1 MRLMPNKYGFL
12 SLKYARFFPFVL
24 GLILA
29 VSNVGWTATSELVII
44 APGETFTHGSGF
56 SGSAADQVAGISFNL
71 KIASIDDSSNYITT
85 HANVTYTAN
94 TTASFNPASGT
105 QNLNQTNSGVINSS
119 YSPFITTL
127 TPGITGDYTVS
138 TGTTSPSGINP
149 GQKSIH
155 VFRMTQFAFNLPGT
169 WNVGGVYYVTVT
181 AQDNI
186 GATVVPFDGTVS
198 FRSPN
203 GGVNG
208 GSTGLLDTVTFTN
221 GVAYP
226 RIPLYYNGSGIY
238 LEAYNVSPNPGTITT
253 STSSTF
259 TVNAGSAT
267 KFIIMGPGQTPR
279 EGAASGDGRYGTI
292 ASQTAGVPFSVS
304 VYATDDYWNRVSSAA
319 AVNLSATDEGF
330 GGSITGP
337 GNLSGGVARFDVDLR
352 RVLGGTQTLT
362 ASGGL
367 TQNTNDVPMTHSGH
381 ASFGF
386 NTISSPQ
393 ITGVGFTLNITAY
406 DAYGNTVTRSGEVAN
421 VTLAVD
427 SGGSFF
433 HSSSYSPASIN
444 GTEFNGDG
452 NWTTSSYQIFRAGFT
467 IKITATSG
475 IISNFTNTFTVNAN
489 TASITRYV
497 VVMPGQTYTPGEQ
510 YGGSWGRDTASP
522 DPQTAGAPFSMDIY
536 VCDGYGNQLTGAE
549 GNRTID
555 LSFNVADSGAAPT
568 QVISTSGLANFS
580 MTLTIATTA
589 QNITASGGGVIISGT
604 SGAFT
609 VHHHPQLDHFAIS
622 AGVGQ
627 TAGNVFT
634 TIITAEDQYYNPVT
648 NYAGTVYL
656 TSPELDYLEPTE
668 SVLWVSGG
676 STNYTDSSPTAN
688 WSISGFVAGQ
698 LSFSTRIYR
707 AGSGSLFVSDVAA
720 DRPSSYTGHIGQR
733 AGINVSVNTYS
744 SMFCIVPGLQLRPGG
759 IGNSS
764 TAAFMGDGYEGTPL
778 SQQAGTAFSV
788 TVYAVDSYWNHYTG
802 ANDQITTTT
811 VPSSSSIYNQ
821 NFTLVGGLK
830 QVDVSLTIDAS
841 YTITIDC
848 LTHGAHTYL
857 TPYTIFSFALDHFD
871 ILPNPV
877 PQLWTA
883 GIPNWVTITAYEDG
897 STIATTFNGNAEIRS
912 TLDHNDTLRAISPIA
927 VTFTAGIWA
936 GDITLYRAN
945 VFVTENNNFSVVFG
959 TLVNASS
966 SFKVVPALPDRLLI
980 VESGGM
986 DYYPGIS
993 PDIDPADEFGVQ
1005 GQPAI
1010 QEAGQAI
1017 TKIEFF
1023 LCDEYWN
1030 KVTETAA
1037 PYDANGQITIECSD
1051 GNPYPAELEAQNFS
1065 GGSVNVN
1072 LTGGVYTAS
1081 NSFILFNVYG
1091 DAGQSIKMTK
1101 ASGETPYEL
1110 GVNKNRVPIK
1120 HAEPGMGFTMYMD
1133 DLNWMAG
1140 VPQPLTITAID
1151 AYGNTLDSING
1162 ASPMSTYK
1170 SVDLSVNTDVISKSV
1185 WPVKLGTL
1193 EATKWQEGVSY
1204 PWIYCYKK
1212 ATGGGQFITATND
1225 FGGGPRSG
1233 QSPNF
1238 LVTENSYARL
1248 VPIITGMDTPDTP
1261 GAGGTYIDPYG
1272 TNYPSSPPPASASV
1286 FNNFGTPAAQTA
1298 GVNVNLQA
1306 YSCDIY
1312 GNMVLYPDVDVS
1324 MSSTDRFAYNPPN
1337 QAVVPANGFADFGGL
1352 FAFHSRDNVSPTTTI
1367 TVADATVTTTTAGTT
1382 PYITVNP
1389 NVFFGLQVLVPG
1401 LTVVEGSGNTNCKGI
1416 NPVGDDGWYSGVTS
1430 TDPAFA
1436 INAYNGSAQFSG
1448 AYFIVTVQAADLFGN
1463 FVPGAA
1469 NNTIR
1474 LNSDDLNSNSEPY
1487 TSSYLE
1493 SVLSGGRAWFNCQQR
1508 SEGPRSLKPSDESD
1522 PGTADGGDPDKSQGV
1537 VRIVSGDETK
1547 FAVMVEG
1554 VAFEDNTPVYVEAY
1568 PNTFA
1573 MRVEVR
1579 YTGTGEKVAT
1589 AQSFVMEPM
1598 LNLSSPPSPA
1608 TGTLG
1613 KTTGGTL
1620 YGFADI
1626 ENQTYTRAENIY
1638 IRVRDA
1644 AGSEDPDMAFSPEIR
1659 ILASDPTRI
1668 EMRADTSSRV
1678 QEGVTYYQIEANK
1691 NARVYA
1697 DVYDANNNPVSSKVL
1712 SMLIVDQHLTTST
1725 LGAPESL
1732 TTSAAGT
1739 AYSTFYAGAQNLQHV
1754 IRASTGGV
1762 TGQLIM
1768 FVTVTSDGGVYP
1780 NPFNP
1785 LRGESIHIDY
1795 RLDTDAPVKVLIYT
1809 LMGDLVWQ
1817 TEFPAGDPSGGHADV
1832 NSILWNGKNDN
1843 GVTIANGGY
1852 ICVIKAN
1859 DQEKYRFKIGVYKEK

>member
-1 MRLMPNKYGFL
+1 MPNKYGFL
-12 SLKYARFFPFVL
+12 WLKYVKFFPFVL
-24 GLILA
+24 GLMLA
-29 VSNVGWTATSELVII
+29 VSNAGWAASKLIVI
-44 APGETFTHGSGF
+44 APGETFMHGSGF
-56 SGSAADQVAGISFNL
+56 SGSVDDQVGGISFPL
-71 KIASIDDSSNYITT
+71 EIASINDTNDNYIDT
-85 HANVTYTAN
+85 HANVTYTAS
-94 TTASFNPASGT
+94 TTVSFNPASGT
-105 QNLNQTNSGVINSS
+105 QNLNQTNSGVENSS

-127 TPGITGDYTVS
+127 TPGVTGDHTVY
-138 TGTTSPSGINP
+138 TGTISPSGIHP

-169 WNVGGVYYVTVT
+169 WNVGDVYYVTVT
-181 AQDNI
+181 AQDNVD
-186 GATVVPFDGTVS
+186 ATVVPFEGTVS

-203 GGVNG
+203 GGVDG
-208 GSTGLLDTVTFTN
+208 GSTGLLDTVSFTN

-226 RIPLYYNGSGIY
+226 RIQLYYNGSGIY
-238 LEAYNVSPNPGTITT
+238 LEAYNVSPDPGTITT

-259 TVNAGSAT
+259 TVNAGAAT
-267 KFIIMGPGQTPR
+267 KFVIMGPGQTPR
-279 EGAASGDGRYGTI
+279 EGAAGGDGRYGTVT
-292 ASQTAGVPFSVS
+292 SQTAGVPFSVS
-304 VYATDDYWNRVSSAA
+304 VYATDDYWNRVSSVA
-319 AVNLSATDEGF
+319 AVNLTATDLGG

-337 GNLSGGVARFDVDLR
+337 ANLSGGVAQFDVDLR
-352 RVLGGTQTLT
+352 RVLAGTQTLT

-367 TQNTNDVPMTHSGH
+367 AGNTDDVPMTHSSH

-393 ITGVGFTLNITAY
+393 IAGTAFTLNITAY
-406 DAYGNTVTRSGEVAN
+406 DAYGNIVTRSGEVAN
-421 VTLAVD
+421 VTLSVD
-427 SGGSFF
+427 SGGSAF
-433 HSSSYSPASIN
+433 HSTSFSPASIN

-452 NWTTSSYQIFRAGFT
+452 NWTGNYYIYRAGFT

-489 TASITRYV
+489 AASITRYV
-497 VVMPGQTYTPGEQ
+497 VVMPGQTYTPGES
-510 YGGSWGRDTASP
+510 YSGLWGRDTASP

-536 VCDGYGNQLTGAE
+536 VCDGYANQLTGAE

-555 LSFNVADSGAAPT
+555 LSFAVTDAGAAPT
-568 QVISTSGLANFS
+568 QVISASGLANFS

-589 QNITASGGGVIISGT
+589 QNITASGGGVIIPGT

-609 VHHHPQLDHFAIS
+609 VHHHPQLDCFEIS

-627 TAGNVFT
+627 TAGNAFT
-634 TIITAEDQYYNPVT
+634 TIITARDQYYNPVT

-656 TSPELDYLEPTE
+656 TCPELDYLAPTE
-668 SVLWVSGG
+668 SVLWVSTG
-676 STNYTDSSPTAN
+676 SINYTDSSLTAN

-764 TAAFMGDGYEGTPL
+764 TASFMGDGYEGMPL
-778 SQQAGTAFSV
+778 SQQKDTAFSV
-788 TVYAVDSYWNHYTG
+788 TVYAVDAYWNHYTG
-802 ANDQITTTT
+802 ANDQFTTTT
-811 VPSSSSIYNQ
+811 APSSSGIHNQ
-821 NFTLVGGLK
+821 NYSLVGGLK
-830 QVDVSLTIDAS
+830 QLDVSLTIDAS

-848 LTHGAHTYL
+848 LTQGVHTYL

-897 STIATTFNGNAEIRS
+897 SAVATTFNGNAEIKS

-959 TLVNASS
+959 SLVNASS

-1037 PYDANGQITIECSD
+1037 PYDADGAITIECSD
-1051 GNPYPAELEAQNFS
+1051 GNPYPAELGAQDFS

-1072 LTGGVYTAS
+1072 LSTGVYTAS
-1081 NSFILFNVYG
+1081 NTFILYNVYG
-1091 DAGQSIKMTK
+1091 EAGQSIKMTK

-1133 DLNWMAG
+1133 DLSWTAG
-1140 VPQPLTITAID
+1140 IPQSITVTAID

-1170 SVDLSVNTDVISKSV
+1170 SVDLSVNTDVGSKSL

-1193 EATKWQEGVSY
+1193 EATKWQGGVSY

-1212 ATGGGQFITATND
+1212 ATGGGQFITATTD
-1225 FGGGPRSG
+1225 FGGGSRSG
-1233 QSPNF
+1233 SSLNF
-1238 LVTENSYARL
+1238 LVAENSYARL
-1248 VPIITGMDTPDTP
+1248 VPVITGMDTPDTP

-1286 FNNFGTPAAQTA
+1286 FNNFGTPSAQTA

-1312 GNMVLYPDVDVS
+1312 GNMVKYPDVDVS

-1337 QAVVPANGFADFGGL
+1337 RAVVPADGFADFGGL
-1352 FAFHSRDNVSPTTTI
+1352 FAFHTRDNVSPTTTI

-1389 NVFFGLQVLVPG
+1389 NVYFGLQVLVPG
-1401 LTVVEGSGNTNCKGI
+1401 LTAVEGSGNTNVTNI
-1416 NPVGDDGWYSGVTS
+1416 DPVFPGGWYSGVTA

-1436 INAYNGSAQFSG
+1436 RNAYNGSAQFSG
-1448 AYFIVTVQAADLFGN
+1448 AYFVVTVQAADLFGN

-1469 NNTIR
+1469 NDTIR
-1474 LNSDDLNSNSEPY
+1474 LNSDDSNNNSEPY

-1508 SEGPRSLKPSDESD
+1508 SEGLRSLKPMTFPNSSICDGDFPDYSWGVVQVVL
-1522 PGTADGGDPDKSQGV
+1522 GTA
-1537 VRIVSGDETK
+1537 TK
-1547 FAVMVEG
+1547 FAVLVEG
-1554 VAFEDNTPVYVEAY
+1554 LAFEDNTPVYVEAY
-1568 PNTFA
+1568 PNTFT
-1573 MRVEVR
+1573 MRVEIR
-1579 YTGTGEKVAT
+1579 YTATGEIVAT

-1608 TGTLG
+1608 SGTLG
-1613 KTTGGTL
+1613 KNTGGTL
-1620 YGFADI
+1620 YGYANI
-1626 ENQTYTRAENIY
+1626 QNQTYTQAENIY

-1659 ILASDPTRI
+1659 IQASAPTRI
-1668 EMRADTSSRV
+1668 EMRADTISYE
-1678 QEGVTYYQIEANK
+1678 QAGVTYYQIEANK

-1697 DVYDANNNPVSSKVL
+1697 DVYDANNNPVSGKAI
-1712 SMLIVDQHLTTST
+1712 SMVILDQQLTSST
-1725 LGAPESL
+1725 MEAPESL
-1732 TTSAAGT
+1732 TTSALGT
-1739 AYSTFYAGAQNLQHV
+1739 AYATFYSGAQNLQHV
-1754 IRASTGGV
+1754 IQASIGEV
-1762 TGQLIM
+1762 TGELIM

-1785 LRGESIHIDY
+1785 LRGESAHIDY
-1795 RLDTDAPVKVLIYT
+1795 PLEADAPVKVMIYT

-1817 TEFPAGDPSGGHADV
+1817 TEFPAGDPRGGHAGV
-1832 NSILWNGKNDN
+1832 NSILWDGKNDN